1 VKYRWKSWGNSK
13 VKAEIVGQVI
23 EKLHDKHQG
32 VTPELLVR
40 EARKARSPI
49 HNLFE
54 WDDTAAAKAYRVHQA
69 RLVLNH
75 IEVVIERSEDAPL
88 VVRAF
93 HNVITPDEQRI
104 YTTIASARNNEELW
118 TQIKQEALR
127 QIKNWQET
135 YRDITEFEAIHQA
148 IDAVS

>member
-13 VKAEIVGQVI
+13 VKAEIVGKVI

-32 VTPELLVR
+32 VTPELLVE
-40 EARKARSPI
+40 EAKKKRSPV

-54 WDDTAAAKAYRVHQA
+54 WDDTAAAEAYRVHQA

-75 IEVVIERSEDAPL
+75 IEVVIERGEEVPL
-88 VVRAF
+88 VIRAF
-93 HNVITPDEQRI
+93 HSVEYEEGRC
-104 YTTIASARNNEELW
+104 YTTIKAARANEDLW
-118 TQIKQEALR
+118 EQIKDEALR

-135 YRDITEFEAIHQA
+135 YRHIQEFEAIHQA
-148 IDAVS
+148 IDAVAR